1 MTAVPTL
8 PRQQS
13 TSATSV
19 RVTEQAPRPTDGS
32 WSGRNREYDLLKEF
46 VIALV
51 VVGLLTAALAALF
64 SSPDEAQ
71 VTLTSWSKA
80 APADFV
86 GTAATELDGTSASA
100 TYGAPYNRSPGAGQK
115 IGPVALQHIA
125 GVTQPVDSATDFITR
140 PLAGIPG
147 DTALTAALTAY
158 SAAPASQQA
167 AWSSAYDAALAKA
180 PDKDPAK
187 VDAGD
192 YGPVPLMLNR
202 LLSLAQA
209 GGLDGALLL
218 QGAFFQTDY
227 TKPLLFI
234 ADGAYLADKGDEQH
248 LAGKQW
254 GMMNETGNYP
264 GQSWLWLYTFWY
276 QVPPFTTSHNADA
289 LVMVVMALLSV
300 GLVCVPFIPGLR
312 SIPRW
317 IPVHRLIWR
326 SYYRDPG
333 TLSKTRTG
341 PANRGA
347 P

>member
-8 PRQQS
+8 PPQHGPGATPPADRRAERS
-13 TSATSV
+13 T
-19 RVTEQAPRPTDGS
+19 RPTDRS

-46 VIALV
+46 VVALV
-51 VVGLLTAALAALF
+51 VVGLLTAGLAALF
-64 SSPDEAQ
+64 SSPDEPQ
-71 VTLTSWSKA
+71 VTLTSWSRST
-80 APADFV
+80 PNDFV
-86 GTAATELDGTSASA
+86 ATAATELDGTSASA
-100 TYGAPYNRSPGAGQK
+100 TYGAPYNHAPGAGQK

-125 GVTQPVDSATDFITR
+125 GVTQPVDAATDFVLR
-140 PLAGIPG
+140 PLSGIPG
-147 DTALTAALTAY
+147 DVALTTALNSWNT
-158 SAAPASQQA
+158 APAPQQA
-167 AWSSAYDAALAKA
+167 AWSGDYDTALQKA
-180 PDKDPAK
+180 PDNNPAN
-187 VDAGD
+187 VAAGN
-192 YGPVPLMLNR
+192 YGPVPVMLDR
-202 LLSLAQA
+202 LLGLAKA

-234 ADGAYLADKGDEQH
+234 ADGTYLADKGNQEH

-276 QVPPFTTSHNADA
+276 QVPPFTTSGNADA
-289 LVMVVMALLSV
+289 LVMVVMAVLSI

-326 SYYRDPG
+326 SYYRNPG
-333 TLSKTRTG
+333 T
-341 PANRGA
+341 
-347 P
+347 